1 MTSKMAS
8 DGLFKSS
15 FIRYVRG
22 TVHIW
27 SLSFYVFNLQINVL
41 LRKNLNRFFPNKKSN
56 TFDLKTYS
64 ASPSPTVSCGPSS
77 VNKLLELL
85 K

>member
-22 TVHIW
+22 SVHNW
-27 SLSFYVFNLQINVL
+27 SLSIYVRTLQINVL
-41 LRKNLNRFFPNKKSN
+41 LKNRFFQKKIQIH
-56 TFDLKTYS
+56 
-64 ASPSPTVSCGPSS
+64 
-77 VNKLLELL
+77 
-85 K
+85 